1 MLFQE
6 IRTQIPP
13 FETAAALLAR
23 MASLMRPKERQTV
36 SEWAIANLGYDPEV
50 APWQMEIMDALSDP
64 ETSEVGLMGPA
75 QQGKSE
81 IGLAWIGW
89 SIEHDPA
96 DMLICQPD
104 KTLMQDFV
112 VRRVSPMIAA
122 TPALKAEQLGSV
134 GADNI
139 FLKQFRAMLLT
150 SIWPVASQFRARP
163 VPRGWLDDFDQIDA
177 DIEGQGSPVGL
188 LDARAESFEG
198 RDTKFVSSSPAR
210 DDGKCDIEAFVSG
223 GTDERL
229 MPECPSCGERF
240 EPDLMRDL
248 RFERGT
254 VDLAEKTAHVVC
266 PKNGCILGPE
276 VQRELI
282 ASTGRLPNR
291 GFVATRPQAGLRRRG
306 FRVDGLLGFRSW
318 PERAR
323 KYREAE
329 LAWESRQD
337 ESALKAFANTAAGKN
352 YRSVLSGEEPLK
364 TEDLKARR
372 EPGFQLGTVPAGV
385 VAIVVLVDA
394 QATSFQCAAVGWG
407 DGLESWLIDRW
418 SIDVLDDGLTSI
430 TPFAKPEHA
439 EMLLPLWNRTWP
451 LADGSGQSPPPLAVA
466 IDTGGG
472 GTKGESWTKSV
483 QQLWHKATGPIS
495 RGGWSIHKSRV
506 VLLKGGN
513 KPTAK
518 MMPPAEF
525 SSRLRDGKTN
535 RNAPQLWMPN
545 VHKIKNII
553 DARLRRETPG
563 PGYIH
568 FPGAD
573 RPGAPK
579 RERNDKVRGLDDE
592 FFEEITAEEL
602 KDGRWTKLRPRNETW
617 DHLVYAYAVILTPGR
632 AQSRSD
638 MRWVPKAFRVP
649 PQLEPKAA
657 IEAPDTAQAASPS
670 RSPLLPLP
678 SAGHPGQVA
687 ASPSPAPAPA
697 RMPRVNPI
705 TGRSRGSFL
714 KGR

>member
-6 IRTQIPP
+6 TRTPIPP
-13 FETAAALLAR
+13 FETAGQLLAR
-23 MASLMRPKERQTV
+23 MASLMRPKERQ
-36 SEWAIANLGYDPEV
+36 SISQWAIAHLGYDPEV
-50 APWQMEIMDALSDP
+50 APWQMEVMDALGDP
-64 ETSEVGLMGPA
+64 KTSEVGLMGPA

-112 VRRVSPMIAA
+112 VRRIAPMIAM
-122 TPALKAEQLGSV
+122 TPVLKAEQLGTV

-210 DDGKCDIEAFVSG
+210 DEGKCDIEDFVTA

-229 MPECPSCGERF
+229 MPECPGCGERF
-240 EPDLMRDL
+240 EPNLMRDL
-248 RFERGT
+248 RFDRGT
-254 VDLAEKTAHVVC
+254 PDLAEKTAHVVC

-276 VQRELI
+276 SQRELI

-291 GFVATRPQAGLRRRG
+291 GFVATRPQAGVRRRG

-323 KYREAE
+323 KYREAQ
-329 LAWESRQD
+329 LTWETRQD
-337 ESALKAFANTAAGKN
+337 ESGLKAFANTAAGSN
-352 YRSVLSGEEPLK
+352 YRSILSGEEALK
-364 TEDLKARR
+364 SDDLRARR
-372 EPGFQLGTVPAGV
+372 EAGFQLGTVPPGV
-385 VAIVVLVDA
+385 EAIVILVDA

-407 DGLESWLIDRW
+407 EGLESWLIDRW
-418 SIDVLDDGLTSI
+418 AIDVLEDGMTGI

-439 EMLLPLWNRTWP
+439 EMLLPLFNRTWP
-451 LADGSGQSPPPLAVA
+451 LADGSGQSPPPLAVG

-472 GTKGESWTKSV
+472 GTKSESWTKSV
-483 QQLWHKATGPIS
+483 QRLWHKATGPIS
-495 RGGWSIHKSRV
+495 RGGWGIHRSRV

-513 KPTAK
+513 RLEAK

-525 SSRLRDGKTN
+525 GGRLRDGKTN
-535 RNAPQLWMPN
+535 RAAPQLWMPN
-545 VHKIKNII
+545 VHKIKNIV

-579 RERNDKVRGLDDE
+579 RERLDKVRGLEDE
-592 FFEEITAEEL
+592 FFDEITAEEL

-649 PQLEPKAA
+649 KQNEPRLDMPITTAA
-657 IEAPDTAQAASPS
+657 TLPAAPTPPTGPPAAPPAAQAALEPPQGANPPS
-670 RSPLLPLP
+670 R
-678 SAGHPGQVA
+678 
-687 ASPSPAPAPA
+687 
-697 RMPRVNPI
+697 RVNPI

-714 KGR
+714 RKH

>member
-6 IRTQIPP
+6 TKTPIPP
-13 FETAAALLAR
+13 FESAGRIIASLAK
-23 MASLMRPKERQTV
+23 LMRPKERLTV
-36 SEWAIANLGYDPEV
+36 SQWAIENIGYDPEV
-50 APWQMEIMDALSDP
+50 APWQMEVMDALSDP
-64 ETSEVGLMGPA
+64 QTSEVGLMGPA

-81 IGLAWIGW
+81 IGLAWLGW

-96 DMLICQPD
+96 DVLVCQPD

-112 VRRVSPMIAA
+112 VRRIAPMIST
-122 TPALKAEQLGSV
+122 TPILKGEQLGTV

-139 FLKQFRAMLLT
+139 FLKQFRAMILT
-150 SIWPVASQFRARP
+150 SVWPVASQFRARP
-163 VPRGWLDDFDQIDA
+163 VPRGWLDDFDQIDS

-210 DDGKCDIEAFVSG
+210 DAGKCDIEAFVAA

-229 MPECPSCGERF
+229 MPLCPSCGERF

-248 RFERGT
+248 RFDKGT
-254 VDLAEKTAHVVC
+254 PDLAAQTAHVVC
-266 PKNGCILGPE
+266 PKSGCVLMPDM
-276 VQRELI
+276 QRHLV
-282 ASTGRLPNR
+282 ASTGDLPNR
-291 GFVATRPQAGLRRRG
+291 GFVATRPTAGLRRRG

-323 KYREAE
+323 QYREAQ
-329 LAWESRQD
+329 LQWEARQD

-352 YRSVLSGEEPLK
+352 YRSILSGEEPLK
-364 TEDLKARR
+364 ADDLRKRR
-372 EPGFQLGTVPAGV
+372 EPGFQLGTVPPGV
-385 VAIVVLVDA
+385 VAIVILVDV
-394 QATSFQCAAVGWG
+394 QASSFQCAAVGWG

-418 SIDVLDDGLTSI
+418 SIDVLDDGMTAL
-430 TPFAKPEHA
+430 TPFSRPEHA
-439 EMLLPLWNRTWP
+439 EALLPLWNKTWP
-451 LADGSGQSPPPLAVA
+451 LADGSGQSPPPLAVG

-472 GTKGESWTKSV
+472 GTKSESWTSSV
-483 QQLWHKATGPIS
+483 KRLWHKATEPIS
-495 RGGWSIHKSRV
+495 HGGWGIQRTRV

-513 KPTAK
+513 NPNAK
-518 MMPPAEF
+518 LMPPAEF
-525 SSRLRDGKTN
+525 VDRKAKGTPK

-545 VHKIKNII
+545 VHKIKNMV
-553 DARLRRETPG
+553 DVRLRRETPG

-592 FFEEITAEEL
+592 FFDEITAEEL
-602 KDGRWTKLRPRNETW
+602 KAGRWAKLRPRNETW

-638 MRWVPKAFRVP
+638 MRWVPKPFRVP
-649 PQLEPKAA
+649 VQAAPQLVLEGAA
-657 IEAPDTAQAASPS
+657 TVPVPPPPPSISDT
-670 RSPLLPLP
+670 PLGRGP
-678 SAGHPGQVA
+678 VA
-687 ASPSPAPAPA
+687 ASFPSAPRPK
-697 RMPRVNPI
+697 VNPI

-714 KGR
+714 NSPSRRR

>member
-6 IRTQIPP
+6 NRTQIPP
-13 FETAAALLAR
+13 FEPADRIIAR
-23 MASLMRPKERQTV
+23 MASLMRPKERLSV
-36 SEWAIANLGYDPEV
+36 SKWAIHHLGYDPEV
-50 APWQMEIMDALSDP
+50 APWQMEIMDALGDP
-64 ETSEVGLMGPA
+64 DTSEVGLMGPA

-112 VRRVSPMIAA
+112 VRRIAPMIAA
-122 TPALKAEQLGSV
+122 TSALKAEQLGGV

-210 DDGKCDIEAFVSG
+210 DEGKCDIEDFVAAS
-223 GTDERL
+223 TDERL

-240 EPDLMRDL
+240 EPNLMRDL
-248 RFERGT
+248 QFERGS
-254 VDLAEKTAHVVC
+254 VELAEKTAHVVC
-266 PKNGCILGPE
+266 PKSGCILGPE
-276 VQRELI
+276 TQRDLI
-282 ASTGRLPNR
+282 ANTVNLPNR
-291 GFVATRPQAGLRRRG
+291 GFVAQRPEAGIRRRG

-329 LAWESRQD
+329 LTWQTRQD
-337 ESALKAFANTAAGKN
+337 ESALKAFANTAAGRN
-352 YRSVLSGEEPLK
+352 YRSILSGEEPLRS
-364 TEDLKARR
+364 EDLRKRR
-372 EPGFQLGTVPAGV
+372 ESGFALGTVPPGV
-385 VAIVVLVDA
+385 VAIVILVDA
-394 QATSFQCAAVGWG
+394 QANSFQCAAVGWG
-407 DGLESWLIDRW
+407 EGLESWLIDRW
-418 SIDVLDDGLTSI
+418 SIDVLEDGLTGI
-430 TPFAKPEHA
+430 TPFARPEHA
-439 EMLLPLWNRTWP
+439 DMLLPLWSRTWP
-451 LADGSGQSPPPLAVA
+451 LADGSGQSPPPLVVGV
-466 IDTGGG
+466 DTGGG
-472 GTKGESWTKSV
+472 GTKTESWTSSV
-483 QQLWHKATGPIS
+483 KQLWHKATGPLS
-495 RGGWSIHKSRV
+495 RGGWGIHRSRV

-513 KPTAK
+513 NVNGKL
-518 MMPPAEF
+518 MPPAEF
-525 SSRLRDGKTN
+525 SDRGSKGAIK
-535 RNAPQLWMPN
+535 RNAPQLWLPN
-545 VHKIKNII
+545 VHKIKNMV
-553 DARLRRETPG
+553 DVRLRRDTPG
-563 PGYIH
+563 PGYVH

-573 RPGAPK
+573 RPGAAP
-579 RERNDKVRGLDDE
+579 RDRLDKVRGLDDE

-632 AQSRSD
+632 AQSRTD

-649 PQLEPKAA
+649 PQSELRLP
-657 IEAPDTAQAASPS
+657 IE
-670 RSPLLPLP
+670 
-678 SAGHPGQVA
+678 V
-687 ASPSPAPAPA
+687 PSPAHSEAQPSPPLTAAAPPSGQPLVSPPTQPNRA
-697 RMPRVNPI
+697 VRINPI